1 MERIHT
7 QTLPGDALGPATEPV
22 VLPDHL
28 RTGHWYCDIHHGMFL
43 ILLTRG
49 ARAASQDNEKLT
61 HYFVDTITIYWLVHC
76 LMEEEDMAGALAKE
90 ATDPALVRKHC
101 KAHVALTQWW
111 DNRVFS
117 PLKSGS
123 AGCRTIAGTMTEF
136 LEHVVSHINEV
147 DQNTYGKASS
157 STEESLIQ
165 SMEILSGTHLPLS
178 PQMAGCHQVAE
189 CLAPRMTTLM
199 RPESLSPLA
208 MEKIKTFLL
217 QPRREPL
224 LGEGPGSF
232 RDLFFA
238 HYGNRRQTTKKA
250 ELPTACF

>member
-28 RTGHWYCDIHHGMFL
+28 RTGHWYCDIH
-43 ILLTRG
+43 
-49 ARAASQDNEKLT
+49 
-61 HYFVDTITIYWLVHC
+61 
-76 LMEEEDMAGALAKE
+76 
-90 ATDPALVRKHC
+90 
-101 KAHVALTQWW
+101 
-111 DNRVFS
+111 
-117 PLKSGS
+117 LKSGS

-238 HYGNRRQTTKKA
+238 HYGNRRQTTNKA